1 MTNEE
6 LCILHQSG
14 DSTAKDTL
22 IENNIGFVKSI
33 ALEYYRHYSSLH
45 VLADDYFQEGML
57 ALLRAAE
64 KFDPAQNTVFLHYAG
79 RSVRNAML
87 DVVRR
92 EYSTRTLKPFDES
105 TFENQPDLP
114 WCCYIKKQYAPA
126 PWSSYTSD
134 PEHIYIQK
142 EKYDEVHA
150 AMESLSPRE
159 NTWVRYRFGFDD
171 EPVSLAQAARDFQ
184 LSENR
189 AGKMEKKA
197 MERMKVEL
205 GGRTRH

>member
-6 LCILHQSG
+6 LCIQYQAG
-14 DSTAKDTL
+14 DSTAADAL
-22 IENNIGFVKSI
+22 LENNIGFVKSI
-33 ALEYYRHYSSLH
+33 ALEYYRHYSALH

-64 KFDPAQNTVFLHYAG
+64 RFDPAQKTEFLHYAG

-92 EYSTRTLKPFDES
+92 EYSTRTLKPFDET
-105 TFENQPDLP
+105 TFDNQPDLP

-126 PWSSYTSD
+126 PWSTYTTD

-142 EKYDEVHA
+142 EKYDRVHA

-171 EPVSLAQAARDFQ
+171 EPVSLAQAATDFH
-184 LSENR
+184 LSESR
-189 AGKMEKKA
+189 AGRMEKKA
-197 MERMKVEL
+197 LGQMKAEL
-205 GGRTRH
+205 SGVKDH

>member
-14 DSTAKDTL
+14 DCTAKDTL

-33 ALEYYRHYSSLH
+33 ALEYYRHYSALH

-64 KFDPAQNTVFLHYAG
+64 RFDPAQNTEFLHYAG

-171 EPVSLAQAARDFQ
+171 EPVSLAQAAKDFQ

-189 AGKMEKKA
+189 AGKLEKKA
-197 MERMKVEL
+197 LDRMKAEL
-205 GGRTRH
+205 GGRIK